1 MSLYGLSVF
10 LETPKHL
17 RQGRRKY
24 IVFSFFITIFS
35 ALTGALDVAWMFQVI
50 FKTTSGSEFF
60 DIATELIGTWDRYV
74 SGIALGFVIFLG
86 DVLLVSYLVFR

>member
-1 MSLYGLSVF
+1 MVEVGIHIFMSLYGLSVF

-24 IVFSFFITIFS
+24 IVLSFLITILA
-35 ALTGALDVAWMFQVI
+35 ALTGALDIAWMFQVI

-60 DIATELIGTWDRYV
+60 NVAEEYIGTWDKFTDV
-74 SGIALGFVIFLG
+74 ISSGFTADG
-86 DVLLVSYLVFR
+86 